1 MMPETYNH
9 IIKYLRGLI
18 QDTEFER
25 CTYAVG
31 GCVRD
36 IMLEDEPHDIDLCVE
51 MCNGGFRLA
60 DYFFKRGF
68 LESEPVYFERYGVA
82 QVRLKEFLD
91 YPIDIVQT
99 RKELYTYGSR
109 KPETTYG
116 TIKEDAFRRDLT
128 MNALYQE
135 IWSGNIIDPTGC
147 GIHDIMNKVLM
158 TTSSPDEIFIDDPLR
173 ILRVIRFY
181 LRMDYDW
188 KIEPVVE
195 QALSKYA
202 KELVNISSERIVDE
216 LRKMFVHPKS
226 CIHSIIRLLQKY
238 GVLEYCMFHSVSPL
252 DDSSR
257 KIFMKHF
264 QRYYE
269 ATPPVLPYIPSAGI
283 SESNKV
289 IRYMSYMLYV
299 MYNMNPMDSDLV
311 KLIMKPKWPNE
322 IVYGVCKV
330 FECMHSQTL
339 FMNLDEIQSSDNII
353 SQLHLLQN
361 QCGNADVYGNLK
373 WLLYAVWNTTP
384 LSKYF
389 TYMDIFKSAHERYPL
404 GYQYKVYKTG
414 NDVMTDTGITKGFT
428 IGVILNEIKH
438 RRLLLHDI
446 NDEYQ
451 ANVIYNQVIKEFTI
465 CRPPK

>member
-1 MMPETYNH
+1 
-9 IIKYLRGLI
+9 
-18 QDTEFER
+18 
-25 CTYAVG
+25 
-31 GCVRD
+31 
-36 IMLEDEPHDIDLCVE
+36 
-51 MCNGGFRLA
+51 
-60 DYFFKRGF
+60 
-68 LESEPVYFERYGVA
+68 
-82 QVRLKEFLD
+82 
-91 YPIDIVQT
+91 
-99 RKELYTYGSR
+99 
-109 KPETTYG
+109 
-116 TIKEDAFRRDLT
+116 
-128 MNALYQE
+128 
-135 IWSGNIIDPTGC
+135 
-147 GIHDIMNKVLM
+147 
-158 TTSSPDEIFIDDPLR
+158 
-173 ILRVIRFY
+173 
-181 LRMDYDW
+181 
-188 KIEPVVE
+188 
-195 QALSKYA
+195 
-202 KELVNISSERIVDE
+202 
-216 LRKMFVHPKS
+216 
-226 CIHSIIRLLQKY
+226 
-238 GVLEYCMFHSVSPL
+238 
-252 DDSSR
+252 
-257 KIFMKHF
+257 
-264 QRYYE
+264 
-269 ATPPVLPYIPSAGI
+269 
-283 SESNKV
+283 
-289 IRYMSYMLYV
+289 MSYMLYV
-299 MYNMNPMDSDLV
+299 MYNMNPMYSDLV